1 MYRIVALS
9 NDNFRLKIEMQYFFI
24 SFIDT
29 SCEVWH
35 LFTVSLYL
43 VQSIYIYQSCVGV
56 GDPNMKTEWNSYVAP
71 MVHAY
76 NSRGRNN
83 RTFTFFWCLGVIPDY
98 QLT

>member
-1 MYRIVALS
+1 MAFIYRVFVLGA
-9 NDNFRLKIEMQYFFI
+9 EY
-24 SFIDT
+24 
-29 SCEVWH
+29 
-35 LFTVSLYL
+35 
-43 VQSIYIYQSCVGV
+43 IYIYQSCVGV
-56 GDPNMKTEWNSYVAP
+56 GDPKMKTEWNSYVAP